1 MNKFIKVVGAV
12 AIINVVA
19 RVFGFLREMIIGYQ
33 YGSTHVADS
42 IFTAYTIPNFLYL
55 VVGGAFTTAV
65 ISIYNRETT
74 DRALF
79 VKQSFTIVLLTVSIM
94 TVVMLA
100 FTNPIMDMFNQAKV
114 EKGEFSQEDLELAK
128 NLYYWM
134 MPSSIL
140 LVLSSWYSGLLN
152 VNQKFHLSS
161 FAILIYNA
169 IFLVIA
175 VGLSNIPNIGPIGY
189 GISALVS
196 AVIMVYFLIV
206 GYRKMD
212 SYKVGFSFERNI
224 ASKQLWVMIL
234 PIMLGGATIQLYAL
248 LQRIFAGMLSEGAV
262 AAVNYASRLMQFPQA
277 ILITAVTTVIYPIL
291 SQKEADNDYTSIKT
305 LYSKGLHYLLLL
317 LIPVTIY
324 SYFYAENLVQV
335 VYQRGSF
342 DENSTAIT
350 APVLAIF
357 VLSMYF
363 LAANTY
369 ITRFYYAKGDSMA
382 PVIFSL
388 VNVFGINIAVIMLLV
403 DKCGAEAIAWGT
415 LLSSVTNFIMLII
428 YAAYKYDLKMGVF
441 SKELQFFRAVPPT
454 IIITIVIYFSSKY
467 LVFDNRWI
475 TFIVGLVIFG
485 AVLVG
490 SYLLFGVKEVK
501 ELSEKLKRKLLKQ

>member
-1 MNKFIKVVGAV
+1 MNKFIKIVGAV

-33 YGSTHVADS
+33 YGSSHIADS

-94 TVVMLA
+94 TILMLA
-100 FTNPIMDMFNQAKV
+100 FTNPIMEMFNQSKDKKA
-114 EKGEFSQEDLELAK
+114 FSQSELDLAK

-152 VNQKFHLSS
+152 ANQKFHLSS

-175 VGLSNIPNIGPIGY
+175 VGLSKIPSIDAMGY

-196 AVIMVYFLIV
+196 AAIMVYFLIV
-206 GYRKMD
+206 GYRKLD
-212 SYKVGFSFERNI
+212 SHKVGFSFERNI
-224 ASKQLWVMIL
+224 ASKQLWIMTL
-234 PIMLGGATIQLYAL
+234 PIMLGGATIQIYAL
-248 LQRIFAGMLSEGAV
+248 LQRVFAGMLSEGAV
-262 AAVNYASRLMQFPQA
+262 AAVNYSSRLMQFPQA
-277 ILITAVTTVIYPIL
+277 ILITAVTTVIFPIL
-291 SQKEADNDYTSIKT
+291 SQKEAENDLTSIKS

-317 LIPVTIY
+317 LYPVTVY

-335 VYQRGSF
+335 VYERGNF
-342 DENSTAIT
+342 DAISTAIT
-350 APVLAIF
+350 TPVLAIF
-357 VLSMYF
+357 CLSMYF
-363 LAANTY
+363 LAANGY

-388 VNVFGINIAVIMLLV
+388 INVFVINIAVIKLLV
-403 DKCGAEAIAWGT
+403 DKYGAEAIAWGT
-415 LLSSVTNFIMLII
+415 LVSSVTNFIMLII
-428 YAAYKYDLKMGVF
+428 YAAYKYDLKMGIF
-441 SKELQFFRAVPPT
+441 SKELQFFRSVPPM
-454 IIITIVIYFSSKY
+454 IIITIVLYFSSKF
-467 LVFDNRWI
+467 LVFNNIWL
-475 TFIVGLVIFG
+475 TFIVGLVIFS
-485 AVLVG
+485 AVVVG

-501 ELSEKLKRKLLKQ
+501 EFSDKLKRKFLK

>member
-1 MNKFIKVVGAV
+1 MNKFIKIVGAV

-19 RVFGFLREMIIGYQ
+19 RVFGFLREMIIGYY
-33 YGSTHVADS
+33 YGSTHIADS

-94 TVVMLA
+94 TILMLA
-100 FTNPIMDMFNQAKV
+100 FTNPIMEMFNQSKD
-114 EKGEFSQEDLELAK
+114 KKTFSQSELDLTK

-152 VNQKFHLSS
+152 ANQKFHLSS

-175 VGLSNIPNIGPIGY
+175 VGLAFFIGPIGY

-196 AVIMVYFLIV
+196 AVIMVYFLII
-206 GYRKMD
+206 GYRKLD

-224 ASKQLWVMIL
+224 ASKQLWIMTL
-234 PIMLGGATIQLYAL
+234 PIMLGGATIQIYAL
-248 LQRIFAGMLSEGAV
+248 LQRVFAGMLSEGAV

-277 ILITAVTTVIYPIL
+277 ILITAVTTVIFPIL
-291 SQKEADNDYTSIKT
+291 SQKEAENDLASIKS

-317 LIPVTIY
+317 LYPVTVY

-335 VYQRGSF
+335 VYQRGNF
-342 DENSTAIT
+342 DAVSTAMT
-350 APVLAIF
+350 TPVMAIF
-357 VLSMYF
+357 CLSMYF
-363 LAANTY
+363 LAANGY

-388 VNVFGINIAVIMLLV
+388 INVFVINIAVIMLLV
-403 DKCGAEAIAWGT
+403 DKSGAEAIAWGT
-415 LLSSVTNFIMLII
+415 LVSSVTNFIMLII
-428 YAAYKYDLKMGVF
+428 YAAYKYDLKMGIF
-441 SKELQFFRAVPPT
+441 SKELQFFRSVPPM
-454 IIITIVIYFSSKY
+454 IIITIVLYLSSKF
-467 LVFDNRWI
+467 LVFDNSWI
-475 TFIVGLVIFG
+475 TFIVGLVIFS
-485 AVLVG
+485 AVVVG

-501 ELSEKLKRKLLKQ
+501 EFSDKLKRKFLK

>member
-12 AIINVVA
+12 AIINIVA
-19 RVFGFLREMIIGYQ
+19 RVFGFLREIIIGIQ
-33 YGSTHVADS
+33 YGSSHTADS

-79 VKQSFTIVLLTVSIM
+79 VKQSFTIVLLTVSAM
-94 TVVMLA
+94 TIILLA
-100 FTNPIMDMFNQAKV
+100 FTNPIMEIFNH
-114 EKGEFSQEDLELAK
+114 EKMNGDEYSQSDLDLLK

-152 VNQKFHLSS
+152 VNEKFHLSS

-175 VGLSNIPNIGPIGY
+175 VGLSQIESIKALGY
-189 GISALVS
+189 GISALAS
-196 AVIMVYFLIV
+196 AGIMLYFLII
-206 GYRKMD
+206 GYRKLD
-212 SYKVGFSFERNI
+212 SPKVGFSFEHNI
-224 ASKQLWVMIL
+224 SSKQLWIMVL

-262 AAVNYASRLMQFPQA
+262 AAVNYSSKLMQFPQA

-291 SQKEADNDYTSIKT
+291 SQKEANNDSASIKS

-324 SYFYAENLVQV
+324 SYFYSENLIQV
-335 VYQRGSF
+335 IFQYGNF
-342 DENSTAIT
+342 DAKSTAIT

-388 VNVFGINIAVIMLLV
+388 INVFGVNIAVIMLMV
-403 DKCGAEAIAWGT
+403 EKYGAEAIAWGT
-415 LLSSVTNFIMLII
+415 LISAITNFIMLVA
-428 YAAYKYDLKMGVF
+428 YAIPKYDLKMGIF
-441 SKELQFFRAVPPT
+441 SKELHFFRAMPPI
-454 IIITIVIYFSSKY
+454 IIITIVMYYSSHY
-467 LVFDNRWI
+467 LVFEYKWL
-475 TFIVGLVIFG
+475 TFIVGLAIFI
-485 AVLVG
+485 AVFVG
-490 SYLLFGVKEVK
+490 SYLLFGITEVK
-501 ELSEKLKRKLLKQ
+501 EYMDKLKKKLIKQ

>member
-12 AIINVVA
+12 AIINIVA
-19 RVFGFLREMIIGYQ
+19 RVFGFLREMIIGFQ
-33 YGSTHVADS
+33 YGSSHIADS

-79 VKQSFTIVLLTVSIM
+79 VKQSYTIVLLTVSIM
-94 TVVMLA
+94 TIILLA
-100 FTNPIMDMFNQAKV
+100 FTNPIMDMFNQGKN
-114 EKGEFSQEDLELAK
+114 KDDYSQSDLDLLK
-128 NLYYWM
+128 NLYFWM

-152 VNQKFHLSS
+152 VNEKFHLSS

-175 VGLSNIPNIGPIGY
+175 VGLSYIPGIGPLGY
-189 GISALVS
+189 GISALAS
-196 AVIMVYFLIV
+196 AAIMVYFLII
-206 GYRKMD
+206 GYRKLD
-212 SYKVGFSFERNI
+212 SHKVGFSLERNVS
-224 ASKQLWVMIL
+224 SKQLWIMVL

-248 LQRIFAGMLSEGAV
+248 LQRVFAGMLSEGAV
-262 AAVNYASRLMQFPQA
+262 AAVNYSSKLMQFPQA

-291 SQKEADNDYTSIKT
+291 SQKEANNDLVSIKS

-317 LIPVTIY
+317 LVPVTIY
-324 SYFYAENLVQV
+324 SYFYAENLIQV
-335 VYQRGSF
+335 IFQYGKF
-342 DENSTAIT
+342 DAYSTAIT

-388 VNVFGINIAVIMLLV
+388 INVFGVNIAVILLMV
-403 DKCGAEAIAWGT
+403 KDYGAEAIAWGT
-415 LLSSVTNFIMLII
+415 LISAITNFIMLVA
-428 YAAYKYDLKMGVF
+428 YAIPKYDLKMGIF
-441 SKELQFFRAVPPT
+441 SKELHFFRAMPPM
-454 IIITIVIYFSSKY
+454 IIITIVMYYSSHY
-467 LVFDNRWI
+467 LVFEYKWL
-475 TFIVGLVIFG
+475 TFIVGLAIFI
-485 AVLVG
+485 AVFVG
-490 SYLLFGVKEVK
+490 SYLLFGITEVK
-501 ELSEKLKRKLLKQ
+501 EYMDKLKKKLVKQ

>member
-1 MNKFIKVVGAV
+1 MNKFIKIVGAV

-19 RVFGFLREMIIGYQ
+19 RIFGFLREMIIGYY
-33 YGSTHVADS
+33 YGSTYIADS

-94 TVVMLA
+94 TILMLA
-100 FTNPIMDMFNQAKV
+100 FTNPIMEMFNQSKDKKA
-114 EKGEFSQEDLELAK
+114 FSQSELDLAK

-152 VNQKFHLSS
+152 ANHKFHLSS

-175 VGLSNIPNIGPIGY
+175 VGLSLFIGPIGY

-196 AVIMVYFLIV
+196 AAIMVYFLII
-206 GYRKMD
+206 GYRKLD
-212 SYKVGFSFERNI
+212 SFKVGFSFERNI
-224 ASKQLWVMIL
+224 ASKQLWIMTL
-234 PIMLGGATIQLYAL
+234 PIMLGGATIQIYAL
-248 LQRIFAGMLSEGAV
+248 LQRVFAGMLSEGAV

-277 ILITAVTTVIYPIL
+277 ILITAVTTVIFPIL
-291 SQKEADNDYTSIKT
+291 SQKEAENDLASIKS

-317 LIPVTIY
+317 LYPVTVY

-335 VYQRGSF
+335 VYERGNF
-342 DENSTAIT
+342 DAISTAIT
-350 APVLAIF
+350 TPVLAIF
-357 VLSMYF
+357 CLSMYF
-363 LAANTY
+363 LAANGY

-388 VNVFGINIAVIMLLV
+388 INVFVINIAVIKLLV
-403 DKCGAEAIAWGT
+403 DKYGAEAIAWGT
-415 LLSSVTNFIMLII
+415 LVSSVTNFIMLII
-428 YAAYKYDLKMGVF
+428 YAAYKYDLKMGIF
-441 SKELQFFRAVPPT
+441 SKELQFFRSVPPM
-454 IIITIVIYFSSKY
+454 IIITIVLYFSSKF
-467 LVFDNRWI
+467 LVFNNIWL
-475 TFIVGLVIFG
+475 TFIVGLVIFS
-485 AVLVG
+485 AVVVG

-501 ELSEKLKRKLLKQ
+501 EFSDKLKRKFLK

>member
-1 MNKFIKVVGAV
+1 MNKFIKIVGAV

-19 RVFGFLREMIIGYQ
+19 RIFGFLREMIIGYY
-33 YGSTHVADS
+33 YGSTYIADS

-94 TVVMLA
+94 TILMLA
-100 FTNPIMDMFNQAKV
+100 FTNPIMEMFNQSKDKKA
-114 EKGEFSQEDLELAK
+114 FSQSELDLAK

-152 VNQKFHLSS
+152 ANHKFHLSS

-175 VGLSNIPNIGPIGY
+175 VGLSLFIGPIGY

-196 AVIMVYFLIV
+196 AAIMVYFLII
-206 GYRKMD
+206 GYRKLD
-212 SYKVGFSFERNI
+212 SFKVGFSFERNI
-224 ASKQLWVMIL
+224 ASKQLWIMTL
-234 PIMLGGATIQLYAL
+234 PIMLGGATIQIYAL
-248 LQRIFAGMLSEGAV
+248 LQRVFAGMLSEGAV

-277 ILITAVTTVIYPIL
+277 ILITAVTTVIFPIL
-291 SQKEADNDYTSIKT
+291 SQKEAENDLASIKS

-317 LIPVTIY
+317 LYPVTVY

-335 VYQRGSF
+335 VYERGNF
-342 DENSTAIT
+342 DSTAIT
-350 APVLAIF
+350 TPVLAIF
-357 VLSMYF
+357 CLSMYF
-363 LAANTY
+363 LAANGY

-388 VNVFGINIAVIMLLV
+388 INVFVINIAVIKLLV
-403 DKCGAEAIAWGT
+403 DKYGAEAIAWGT
-415 LLSSVTNFIMLII
+415 LVSSVTNFIMLII
-428 YAAYKYDLKMGVF
+428 YAAYKYDLKMGIF
-441 SKELQFFRAVPPT
+441 SKELQFFRSVPPM
-454 IIITIVIYFSSKY
+454 IIITIVLYFSSKF
-467 LVFDNRWI
+467 LVFNNIWL
-475 TFIVGLVIFG
+475 TFIVGLVIFS
-485 AVLVG
+485 AVVVG

-501 ELSEKLKRKLLKQ
+501 EFSDKLKRKFLK